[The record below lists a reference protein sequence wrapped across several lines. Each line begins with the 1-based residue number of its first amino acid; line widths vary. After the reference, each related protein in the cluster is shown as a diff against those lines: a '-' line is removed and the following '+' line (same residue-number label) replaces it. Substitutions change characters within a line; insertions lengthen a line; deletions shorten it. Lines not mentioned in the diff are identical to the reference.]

1 MVAIEKPQ
9 RRTSSAPSSGRP
21 GARSCSQMLSDTRP
35 GCVEAQ
41 SVCGVGRVCVGAPS
55 IPLDEGAGR
64 GKGQRWVVPSFGIPG
79 KEVVNG
85 AVILGVPQASPV
97 SIFLCFSL
105 LPCCYSSFVLYFA
118 LPVPSPL
125 SCFLSC
131 LVLV

>member
-1 MVAIEKPQ
+1 MLNDAL
-9 RRTSSAPSSGRP
+9 SG
-21 GARSCSQMLSDTRP
+21 CMK
-35 GCVEAQ
+35 VQ
-41 SVCGVGRVCVGAPS
+41 SVCKVGRVCVGAPN
-55 IPLDEGAGR
+55 IPLDEGVGR
-64 GKGQRWVVPSFGIPG
+64 GKVQRWLVLSFGIPG

-105 LPCCYSSFVLYFA
+105 LPCCYSSLALYFA
-118 LPVPSPL
+118 FPMPSPL